1 MSSYTKEEL
10 ETIITFN
17 EAEKTASVYSCS
29 PRYIEKM
36 KKLAESEPDKVKLI
50 KQDANG
56 ADFIVPKSWVKI
68 RPPRKI
74 SDEQRQAAAERLKA
88 YRDKQPN

>member
-1 MSSYTKEEL
+1 MTNYSKEEL

-29 PRYIEKM
+29 SRYIERM
-36 KKLAESEPDKVKLI
+36 NKLAEAEPDNVKLTR
-50 KQDANG
+50 KDSG
-56 ADFIVPKSWVKI
+56 GVEFTVPKSWVKI

-74 SDEQRQAAAERLKA
+74 SNEQRQAAAERLKA
-88 YRDKQPN
+88 YREKQ